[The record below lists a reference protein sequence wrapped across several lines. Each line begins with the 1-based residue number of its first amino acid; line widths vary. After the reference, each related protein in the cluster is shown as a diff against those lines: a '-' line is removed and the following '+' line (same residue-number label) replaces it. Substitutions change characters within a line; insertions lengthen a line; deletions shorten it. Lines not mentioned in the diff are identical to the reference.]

1 MLPSYENI
9 DLSLTCQFY
18 AKKSYKTHFFRRLVK
33 QACFEILQQKSSIMC
48 RVVWAKEPKT
58 GLEFEIESPQQKL

>member
-18 AKKSYKTHFFRRLVK
+18 ANKSYKTHFFRRLVK
-33 QACFEILQQKSSIMC
+33 QACFEILQQKSSITP
-48 RVVWAKEPKT
+48 RIVWSEKSKT
-58 GLEFEIESPQQKL
+58 GLGFEIGPPQQQL